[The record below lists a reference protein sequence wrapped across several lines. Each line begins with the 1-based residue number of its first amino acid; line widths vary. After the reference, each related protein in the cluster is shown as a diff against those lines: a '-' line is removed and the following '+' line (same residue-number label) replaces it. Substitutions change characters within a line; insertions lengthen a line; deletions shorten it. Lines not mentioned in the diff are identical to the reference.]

1 MNKEK
6 NRTCRSKH
14 KNNTLFTKK
23 EAKHYNCKENHGV
36 SSRKPDAKYIV
47 PHSPLSH
54 SYANSWCNSP
64 ETEKGNRNKV
74 LLEIPSPEVRR
85 RKRSVRF
92 NRVTYIQETSH
103 VNDMTEEEIDSVWFS
118 VSISILCKDLYF
130 CISTKNGT
138 DFINFR
144 RSEP

>member
-1 MNKEK
+1 M
-6 NRTCRSKH
+6 
-14 KNNTLFTKK
+14 
-23 EAKHYNCKENHGV
+23 V
-36 SSRKPDAKYIV
+36 SRQESLMQSSPSSYC
-47 PHSPLSH
+47 PSSHSPSSHSPSSH
-54 SYANSWCNSP
+54 SYANSWYNSP
-64 ETEKGNRNKV
+64 EIEKGNRNKV
-74 LLEIPSPEVRR
+74 LLESPSPEGRR